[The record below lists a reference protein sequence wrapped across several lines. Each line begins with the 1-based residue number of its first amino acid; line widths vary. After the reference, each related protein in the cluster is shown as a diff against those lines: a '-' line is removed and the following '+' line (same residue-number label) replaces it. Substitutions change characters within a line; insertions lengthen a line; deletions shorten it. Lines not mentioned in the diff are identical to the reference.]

1 MKLLQWSVIN
11 RKLKIRSQI
20 FFITKSYFVVKTI
33 FEMNEKFKKKIK
45 SLVFGIK
52 IRVSN
57 ASGFYLRA
65 MVSPVNY

>member
-1 MKLLQWSVIN
+1 MKLLQGSVIN

-52 IRVSN
+52 IRVFN

>member
-52 IRVSN
+52 IRVFN

-65 MVSPVNY
+65 MASPVNS